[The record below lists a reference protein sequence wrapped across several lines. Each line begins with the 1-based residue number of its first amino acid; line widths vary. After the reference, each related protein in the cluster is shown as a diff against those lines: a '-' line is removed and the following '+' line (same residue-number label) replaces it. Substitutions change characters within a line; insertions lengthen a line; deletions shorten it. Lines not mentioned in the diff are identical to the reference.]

1 MTTRST
7 MTFTPLA
14 AALTLTA
21 VGFLPT
27 GATLAD
33 VNVPGLSC
41 QAPNLTEAEGL
52 RWHEQYI
59 MNPRD
64 GDRARWVVCPLAVE
78 TLIYPEVVGFWV
90 SGVKAPG
97 TLEFPVCAFNA
108 VSAFNQDIP
117 GFVDNPGASLKTIE
131 PMEVVSLP
139 GQNWAFRF
147 ITSRGFLESAVGD
160 SLENQTYSVN
170 CRLPPGYA
178 LQMVSL
184 FPWQ

>member
-7 MTFTPLA
+7 ITFTPLA

-52 RWHEQYI
+52 RWHEQYVI
-59 MNPRD
+59 NPG
-64 GDRARWVVCPLAVE
+64 GDQARWVVCPLPVE
-78 TLIYPEVVGFWV
+78 TLLYPEVFGFWV

-97 TLEFPVCAFNA
+97 TSEFPICAFNA
-108 VSAFNQDIP
+108 VGVNNEDIP
-117 GFVDNPGASLKTIE
+117 GFIDRPGVSRKTVQ
-131 PMEVVSLP
+131 PMEEVSDVGL
-139 GQNWAFRF
+139 NWGFYF
-147 ITSRGFLESAVGD
+147 VTSRGFLESAVGD
-160 SLENQTYSVN
+160 RLEFQTYSVN

-184 FPWQ
+184 LVPQ